1 VTAGASA
8 AERVRPGTRWVLLAV
23 GFLWVYNGVNFLAFK
38 VGVDALP
45 AAFLAATRF
54 TVAGIVLLPLAV
66 WRVLADERPDAPSLL
81 TAALLGIVMLVGGQ
95 ALVIWGVS
103 YLPAGEAS
111 VFGSTPPLYLAL
123 FAWFVFR
130 QPLDRRKLLGVCVG
144 FLGTALLGWSSASGG
159 SFSPK
164 GAAAILS
171 ATACWAAGSLAA
183 TRVTLPRD
191 PVFNLAVQ
199 LVTAGLL
206 LTTLSWLTG
215 EAASVRLADVPA
227 RAWAALAFLTIVST
241 LLGYGVFSW
250 VNQTV
255 SPTLANSYNY
265 VAPVITLV
273 LASLFL
279 GERLNWSKA
288 AAAAVALGG
297 VALMVSGKAS
307 SRPEAP

>member
-1 VTAGASA
+1 
-8 AERVRPGTRWVLLAV
+8 
-23 GFLWVYNGVNFLAFK
+23 
-38 VGVDALP
+38 
-45 AAFLAATRF
+45 
-54 TVAGIVLLPLAV
+54 
-66 WRVLADERPDAPSLL
+66 
-81 TAALLGIVMLVGGQ
+81 M
-95 ALVIWGVS
+95 
-103 YLPAGEAS
+103 
-111 VFGSTPPLYLAL
+111 
-123 FAWFVFR
+123 
-130 QPLDRRKLLGVCVG
+130 
-144 FLGTALLGWSSASGG
+144 
-159 SFSPK
+159 
-164 GAAAILS
+164 
-171 ATACWAAGSLAA
+171 
-183 TRVTLPRD
+183 PRD

-288 AAAAVALGG
+288 AAAVALGG

-307 SRPEAP
+307 SRPEAA

>member
-1 VTAGASA
+1 MTAGASA

-54 TVAGIVLLPLAV
+54 T
-66 WRVLADERPDAPSLL
+66 
-81 TAALLGIVMLVGGQ
+81 
-95 ALVIWGVS
+95 
-103 YLPAGEAS
+103 
-111 VFGSTPPLYLAL
+111 
-123 FAWFVFR
+123 
-130 QPLDRRKLLGVCVG
+130 
-144 FLGTALLGWSSASGG
+144 
-159 SFSPK
+159 
-164 GAAAILS
+164 
-171 ATACWAAGSLAA
+171 
-183 TRVTLPRD
+183 
-191 PVFNLAVQ
+191 
-199 LVTAGLL
+199 
-206 LTTLSWLTG
+206 
-215 EAASVRLADVPA
+215 
-227 RAWAALAFLTIVST
+227 

-255 SPTLANSYNY
+255 SSTLANSYNY

-288 AAAAVALGG
+288 AAAVALGG

-307 SRPEAP
+307 SRPEAA